1 MPNRNAGHG
10 SKYPALT
17 ASRHRETGHVFFPE
31 IPANFP
37 VAGEYESV
45 SLSPNATLYSFTIV
59 HPSPKS
65 GQPPFTLAYADF
77 PEGVRVMGRLASDAR
92 PQIGASIRVEVD
104 TTDGGEN
111 PSYRFVQAQ

>member
-1 MPNRNAGHG
+1 MPDRQADPG

-37 VAGEYESV
+37 VAEEYEAV
-45 SLSPNATLYSFTIV
+45 SLSPNAVLYSFTIV

-77 PEGVRVMGRLASDAR
+77 PEGVRVMGRLTGETPPR
-92 PQIGASIRVEVD
+92 IGAPIRVEVD
-104 TTDGGEN
+104 AASDGQV
-111 PSYRFVQAQ
+111 PSYSFVQAA